1 MRKITVLGISLGAAL
16 LCAVPVSLQWS
27 PLKTVSISVDKAE
40 ARIGRPLTPGSI
52 AGVHRRVER
61 RTYRRGVYY
70 GAAAGAAAGAYYHGQ
85 HCGYY
90 PNPPCY

>member
-61 RTYRRGVYY
+61 STRPLMKDAKVKRTNVSQSRMS
-70 GAAAGAAAGAYYHGQ
+70 
-85 HCGYY
+85 
-90 PNPPCY
+90 NI